1 MTKHIKLQK
10 DYTSSCLYY
19 QIKLPLDIEKNIPS
33 DDPVRLLSAFVEGM
47 ELLDLYNTYGK
58 IKKDQVSPRQLLK
71 IVIYAGM
78 NRIYSSRDIEKS
90 CRRDINFMYLLE
102 GKPSP
107 DHATIA
113 RFISLHLSQCSSNIL
128 AEVSNIL
135 YELGEISGRHIFID
149 GTKIESA
156 ANRYTFVW
164 KKAVTKNQTKLFAK
178 ITELI
183 AECEEMYGLKLV
195 YQDSIS
201 LHSLKRIRKKLYAI
215 KESEGITFVH
225 GIGRRKSAIQKSI
238 ESLEMYIGKLKE
250 YIHKLYVCGERKII
264 FLLRLTGRQHSSNG
278 NTVKHGWILLLFVSL
293 YITKRSEDV
302 LQWGKRK
309 NIKKFM
315 INGELVI
322 EWKKEKS
329 IKDVVGENICY
340 D

>member
-10 DYTSSCLYY
+10 DYTASCLYY

-33 DDPVRLLSAFVEGM
+33 DDSVRLLSAFV
-47 ELLDLYNTYGK
+47 
-58 IKKDQVSPRQLLK
+58 
-71 IVIYAGM
+71 
-78 NRIYSSRDIEKS
+78 
-90 CRRDINFMYLLE
+90 E

-113 RFISLHLSQCSSNIL
+113 RFILLHLSQCSSNIL

-149 GTKIESA
+149 GTKTESA

-201 LHSLKRIRKKLYAI
+201 LHSLKHTPVYNFINDRLVD
-215 KESEGITFVH
+215 G
-225 GIGRRKSAIQKSI
+225 SA
-238 ESLEMYIGKLKE
+238 
-250 YIHKLYVCGERKII
+250 V
-264 FLLRLTGRQHSSNG
+264 LRPLS
-278 NTVKHGWILLLFVSL
+278 
-293 YITKRSEDV
+293 
-302 LQWGKRK
+302 
-309 NIKKFM
+309 
-315 INGELVI
+315 
-322 EWKKEKS
+322 
-329 IKDVVGENICY
+329 
-340 D
+340 